1 MCGESKFEVT
11 LTLTLTLTVFKKAS
25 ATKYSRLS
33 GFIRK
38 QLM

>member
-11 LTLTLTLTVFKKAS
+11 LKKAVFKKAS